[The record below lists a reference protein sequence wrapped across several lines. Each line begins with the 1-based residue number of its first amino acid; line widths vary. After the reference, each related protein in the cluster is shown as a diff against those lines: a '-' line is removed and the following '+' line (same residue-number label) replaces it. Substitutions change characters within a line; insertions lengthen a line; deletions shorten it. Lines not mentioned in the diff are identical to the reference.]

1 MPEVP
6 PFPFIVGSGRCG
18 STLMRVMFDAHP
30 DMAVPTELYFSLAPR
45 AEWLTPDGSLIVD
58 RVVADLEARPWYPRM
73 KLEPGAYR
81 AAIAAEAPTD
91 YADVIRSL
99 YGVYA
104 QAQGKPR
111 YGNKSP
117 GHVAS
122 MPQLLALFPEAKFIH
137 IVRDGRNV
145 ALSYME
151 HNFGPSDLAGSAEA
165 WRNRVMRGRRAGA
178 KLGPD
183 RYTEVRYEDLLD
195 DPEGQLRR
203 LCAFVDLP
211 FNDAVLRYYERVPN
225 MVIGGGA
232 HPKLSMPPTKG
243 MRDWRAQMTPAQI
256 LLFESIA
263 GDTLTSLHYEM
274 SGLTPSRGDRLRIGM
289 RKAVSDAPRKTR
301 RRLRRTARWVRHR
314 GQPAAETSGG

>member
-203 LCAFVDLP
+203 LWIEPSPGHPFRPLADMCRWWADEFETKSAAAQPEARIDPGLARAGSDL
-211 FNDAVLRYYERVPN
+211 FR
-225 MVIGGGA
+225 G
-232 HPKLSMPPTKG
+232 
-243 MRDWRAQMTPAQI
+243 PAGLI
-256 LLFESIA
+256 RTF
-263 GDTLTSLHYEM
+263 GTSVHR
-274 SGLTPSRGDRLRIGM
+274 P
-289 RKAVSDAPRKTR
+289 AR
-301 RRLRRTARWVRHR
+301 R
-314 GQPAAETSGG
+314 